1 MSGAEP
7 AAAAAA
13 GSAIGLSEVA
23 PFFALEELG
32 ALGLAG
38 EMFPAIMPELTLELL
53 GAEMFGPELMGAAFD
68 LPFDLSTSDLL
79 QGGLRLGG
87 YMMQDDAYDDYY
99 EDQKNVMDELTRK
112 NRGYTN
118 DVMGVI
124 DKMGNRNTPASR
136 AAAYDEAA
144 GKQRASLGE
153 AMTEASNK
161 SPSFSSGGAD
171 VSSRYADAAEAAKG
185 TETNR
190 IAELAK
196 LMGNLNAHGDR
207 EIEEGINTA
216 LDSSTLNTIG
226 SDRRSTNRWGNLALS
241 RARPNGTKMMAGDLM
256 DLGAD
261 LMGSGKLK
269 FK

>member
-1 MSGAEP
+1 MAPAAP
-7 AAAAAA
+7 AAAAGA
-13 GSAIGLSEVA
+13 GAAIGAGEIAGMAL
-23 PFFALEELG
+23 LEEMAMLG
-32 ALGLAG
+32 IADAALPVLA
-38 EMFPAIMPELTLELL
+38 
-53 GAEMFGPELMGAAFD
+53 GAAFE
-68 LPFDLSTSDLL
+68 LPFGLSTSDLL

-87 YMMQDDAYDDYY
+87 YMMQDDAYGDYY
-99 EDQKNVMDELTRK
+99 DDQQNVMNELTRK
-112 NRGYTN
+112 NKDYTN
-118 DVMGVI
+118 QVMGVI

-144 GKQRASLGE
+144 GKQQASLGE

-256 DLGAD
+256 GLGAD

>member
-7 AAAAAA
+7 AIAA
-13 GSAIGLSEVA
+13 GAAGATIGAGEIAGMAL
-23 PFFALEELG
+23 LEEMAMLG
-32 ALGLAG
+32 IADAALPVLA
-38 EMFPAIMPELTLELL
+38 
-53 GAEMFGPELMGAAFD
+53 GAAFE
-68 LPFDLSTSDLL
+68 LPFGLSTGDLL

-87 YMMQDDAYDDYY
+87 YMMQDDAYGDYY
-99 EDQKNVMDELTRK
+99 DDQSNVMNELTRK
-112 NRGYTN
+112 NKDYTN
-118 DVMGVI
+118 QVMGVI
-124 DKMGNRNTPASR
+124 DKMGNRNTPEAR
-136 AAAYDEAA
+136 AAAYTDAA
-144 GKQRASLGE
+144 GKQQASLGE

-161 SPSFSSGGAD
+161 SPSFSSSGAD
-171 VSSRYADAAEAAKG
+171 VSSRYASAAETAKG
-185 TETNR
+185 AETNR

-241 RARPNGTKMMAGDLM
+241 RSRPSGTKMMAGDLM
-256 DLGAD
+256 GLGAD
-261 LMGSGKLK
+261 MLGSGKLK